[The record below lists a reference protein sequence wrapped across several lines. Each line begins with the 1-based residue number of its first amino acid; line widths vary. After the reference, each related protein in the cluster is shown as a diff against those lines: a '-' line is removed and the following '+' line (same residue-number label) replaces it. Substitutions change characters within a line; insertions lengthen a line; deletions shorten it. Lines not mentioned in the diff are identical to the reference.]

1 MKYRDLLLEEYCIK
15 LLSLMDTFWV
25 EVSGRRVDRFWLVK
39 VKGHFDKADKEQQ
52 RIKQKRCLVF
62 QIILVLKN
70 GLFSDLMKIFLT
82 VSLRQIF
89 CGIIALKWNMI
100 YELRVA
106 SYELQ
111 FTSYDL
117 KA

>member
-1 MKYRDLLLEEYCIK
+1 
-15 LLSLMDTFWV
+15 MDTFWV
-25 EVSGRRVDRFWLVK
+25 EISGKRVDMCWLMK
-39 VKGHFDKADKEQQ
+39 VKDHSDKADKEQQ
-52 RIKQKRCLVF
+52 RIKQKSCLDF
-62 QIILVLKN
+62 QIILV
-70 GLFSDLMKIFLT
+70 FT

-106 SYELQ
+106 SYDLQ
-111 FTSYDL
+111 FTSYEL

>member
-1 MKYRDLLLEEYCIK
+1 
-15 LLSLMDTFWV
+15 MDTFWV
-25 EVSGRRVDRFWLVK
+25 EISGKRVDMCWLMK
-39 VKGHFDKADKEQQ
+39 VKDHFDKADKEQQ
-52 RIKQKRCLVF
+52 RIKQKRCPVF

-70 GLFSDLMKIFLT
+70 GLFRDLMNIFLT

-89 CGIIALKWNMI
+89 CGIIALTWNMI

-111 FTSYDL
+111 VTSYEL